1 MYAVIATGG
10 KQYRVRVGDTLDV
23 EKVEPGEDG
32 SVDLRPVLL
41 VDDDGGVKA
50 TPDALD
56 GATVR
61 ASVVEQRR
69 GNKIT
74 VFKYRN
80 KTRYRRKAG
89 HRQSLTRI
97 RVDDITA

>member
-23 EKVEPGEDG
+23 EKLVPGDDG
-32 SVDLRPVLL
+32 SVDLPAVM
-41 VDDDGGVKA
+41 VVGDDGGVKA
-50 TPDALD
+50 TPDALA

-61 ASVVEQRR
+61 ASVVDQHRDT
-69 GNKIT
+69 KIT
-74 VFKYRN
+74 VFKFKN
-80 KTRYRRKAG
+80 KTRYRRRAG

-97 RVDDITA
+97 RVDEISA

>member
-23 EKVEPGEDG
+23 EKLVPGDDG
-32 SVDLRPVLL
+32 TVDLRAVML
-41 VDDDGGVKA
+41 VDDDGGVTA
-50 TPDALD
+50 TPDALA
-56 GATVR
+56 GATVK
-61 ASVVEQRR
+61 ASVVDQHKDR
-69 GNKIT
+69 KIT
-74 VFKYRN
+74 VFKYKN

-97 RVDDITA
+97 RVDDISA